1 MDLTKYNEVKAKY
14 KTLLEK
20 SWNDYWD
27 LKNEKDKELVKTF
40 DLTGK
45 YITYSKFND
54 EYIEYL
60 YVDEQFEC
68 HDISGENAL
77 MLRGSGFTYQFTA
90 YKDDTYVRY
99 DQFYAIEIKLDKLEE
114 QIENIKEITKEE
126 YESAFYKMIDNL
138 KIEFPTYFETNT
150 CSN

>member
-54 EYIEYL
+54 DYIDYL

-77 MLRGSGFTYQFTA
+77 MLRGCGFKYRFTE
-90 YKDDTYVRY
+90 YKDDTYVTY
-99 DQFYAIEIKLDKLEE
+99 DQFYAIEIKLDELEE
-114 QIENIKEITKEE
+114 QIKNIKEITKEE
-126 YESAFYKMIDNL
+126 YESAFYKMIDDIKN
-138 KIEFPTYFETNT
+138 EFPKYF
-150 CSN
+150 